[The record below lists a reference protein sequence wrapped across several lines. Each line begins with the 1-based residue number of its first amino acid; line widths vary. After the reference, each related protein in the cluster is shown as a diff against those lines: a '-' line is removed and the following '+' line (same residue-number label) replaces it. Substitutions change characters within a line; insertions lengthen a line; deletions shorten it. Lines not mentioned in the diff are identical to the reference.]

1 MENAMNV
8 RRRPRLGW
16 FLTLV
21 GIIGVIS
28 GIVPFTINALRIL
41 VDEQLWNMLEFAAHG
56 VESLGLSM
64 EWALLSSAMG
74 TYLGVLLLLAGT
86 GWLKGRAR
94 ALPATLAYV
103 SCALVVNVAD
113 LIIFAV
119 RAKPGAV
126 RTQMLVFDAIALLI
140 PIGLGV
146 WLLRRRRGSA
156 HVPAPVGSEDG
167 PGGG

>member
-1 MENAMNV
+1 MEDAVNV

-16 FLTLV
+16 FLILV
-21 GIIGVIS
+21 GIIGVVS

-41 VDEQLWNMLEFAAHG
+41 VDEQLWNMLDFAAHG

-64 EWALLSSAMG
+64 EWGLLSSAMG

-103 SCALVVNVAD
+103 SCGLVVNVAD
-113 LIIFAV
+113 MIIFAF
-119 RAKPGAV
+119 RAKPGPV

-146 WLLRRRRGSA
+146 WLLRRRGRNA
-156 HVPAPVGSEDG
+156 EVPPPVG
-167 PGGG
+167 PGEASGGC